1 MLPNRAVRLLA
12 TDQQRSV
19 LSMMAPSTPRHCAYT
34 PYGHRPLGNGLFS
47 QLGFNGEPMD
57 LVTGNYHLGKGYR
70 PFNPLLMRFIR
81 PDGWSPFG
89 RGGLNAY
96 AYCAGDP
103 VNASDSTGHFV
114 SKLLNLASN
123 LNDALKTTIS
133 VSTHSTDVSRGINGF
148 VDNMFTTTLHAF
160 TKSPSPPSLMSP
172 PRQHLK
178 NVIDGIPD
186 RAPYAKKL
194 GAINEN
200 LASNGN
206 RALSMEQA
214 QAYGTLA
221 QNASAGRISNTTAH
235 LTGANYWAQKFLK
248 DGQPDS
254 AMGALLNFGGV
265 ISSGVL
271 DAKELKIG
279 EALRR
284 NSLFLRRG
292 SHAR

>member
-1 MLPNRAVRLLA
+1 MLPNRTVRLPA

-19 LSMMAPSTPRHCAYT
+19 LSVMDTSTPRHCAYT
-34 PYGHRPLGNGLFS
+34 PYGYRPLGNGLFS

-103 VNASDSTGHFV
+103 VNASDPTGHFI

-123 LNDALKTTIS
+123 LNDALKTTIAAS
-133 VSTHSTDVSRGINGF
+133 SHSTDVSRGFKGLVN
-148 VDNMFTTTLHAF
+148 DMFTTTQHAF
-160 TKSPSPPSLMSP
+160 TRNPNPPPLMSP

-186 RAPYAKKL
+186 RAPYAEKL
-194 GAINEN
+194 GAINKN

-206 RALSMEQA
+206 SALSMEQA

-235 LTGANYWAQKFLK
+235 LTGSIYWAQKFLK
-248 DGQPDS
+248 DRQPDS
-254 AMGALLNFGGV
+254 IMGALLNFFGAV
-265 ISSGVL
+265 LSGTG
-271 DAKELKIG
+271 DAKVIKTGNE
-279 EALRR
+279 LRR